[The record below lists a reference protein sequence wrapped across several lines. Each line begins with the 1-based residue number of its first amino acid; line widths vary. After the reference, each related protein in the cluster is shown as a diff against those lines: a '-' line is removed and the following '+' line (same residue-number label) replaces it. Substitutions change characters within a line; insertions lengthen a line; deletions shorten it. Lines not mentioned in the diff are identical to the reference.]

1 MRADRTGALAPAW
14 RLEAWRRPNAPA
26 APAILLAMRETAATL
41 GKKALAALVLLV
53 AAYVLFKVVVGLV
66 TGLVWVIVAVL
77 AIAALVWA
85 VRTL

>member
-1 MRADRTGALAPAW
+1 
-14 RLEAWRRPNAPA
+14 
-26 APAILLAMRETAATL
+26 MRETAATL